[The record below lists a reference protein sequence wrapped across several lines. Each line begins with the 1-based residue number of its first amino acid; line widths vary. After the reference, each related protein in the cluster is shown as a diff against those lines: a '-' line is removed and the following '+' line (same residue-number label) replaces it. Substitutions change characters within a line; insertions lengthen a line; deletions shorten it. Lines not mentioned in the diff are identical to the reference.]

1 VLNYLSVKNYALID
15 SLEIEF
21 NKGLSIITG
30 ETGAGKSILLGALSL
45 ILGQRADG
53 SVLKNKD
60 LKCVIEGSFSIAA
73 YQLEEFFKQNEIDFE
88 PTTVLRRE
96 INPAGK
102 SRAFI
107 NDTPV
112 NLNVLNDLGVK
123 LVDIHSQHQNL
134 NLNDS
139 GFQLNIIDTFGLNTE
154 ILELYK
160 SQFQEYSII
169 KKKLETLISD
179 ADRSKDDFEYFKYQ
193 FDELEKAKL
202 LGDEQDAL
210 ENEQITLNHTGEIQ
224 RNLGIIFNL
233 LSENEE
239 SVISGLNESFKSANQ
254 ISLYLSELKNFAERL
269 ESTYIEVKDI
279 SSEIEK
285 LASHIHFDP
294 DRAVFVNDR
303 LNFIYTLQKKHKVKT
318 VQELIE
324 IKKDFFE
331 RINDIESFDERLK
344 ALQDSFDK
352 QKKKLGEIAEK
363 LSLKRKKSFPDIEKY
378 VIDQLKTL
386 GMPNAAFQITVEPHQ
401 EFTPNGEDKINFLF
415 SANKNSEVQNINK
428 VASGGEIS
436 RLMLSIKSLISKS
449 AALPSIIFDEIDTG
463 VSGEIAYKMGSIM
476 LHMSEFMQVI
486 SITHLPQVAAK
497 GNTHYKVYKEEGISH
512 TSTRIIKLNDDERL
526 LEIAKMLSGE
536 NLSQQAL
543 DNAKVLLSK

>member
-1 VLNYLSVKNYALID
+1 MLNYLSVKNYALID